1 MTKLTK
7 WKVFETLRSAWK
19 IDDLRRKMIF
29 SVVILLL
36 YRIGAVIPVPFVD
49 AQVIDAAVNAGT
61 GNIFQYLN
69 VLSGQAFS
77 QATLFALGVSPYIT
91 ASIVMQLLGIAIPA
105 LERLQKSG
113 EEGRKKITQ
122 ITRFV
127 TIALALL
134 TAFGYYKYMQSA
146 GALTDFGEGRF
157 GAIVIIACYTA
168 GASLVMWLAEKIDV
182 HGLGNGI
189 SLILFIN
196 ILSSIPTAILV
207 LWSMYTET
215 EGVWSK
221 VVASI
226 IIVFVIA
233 SVFFIV
239 FVTNSERRLRVV
251 YAKRV
256 VGRKMMGGQSQNLPI
271 KLNMSGVMP
280 IIFANAIVS
289 LPATI
294 QMIWNP
300 ASDSTAAKVFKF
312 LGYDSWFYAVVLFLL
327 IVAFAYFYIAISFNP
342 VEVANNLQ
350 QNGGTMQG
358 RRPGQETADYIARVL
373 GRITLIG
380 ALFLGIIAVFPLIV
394 NMIAGAVAG
403 TAYSS
408 IGSLAFGG
416 TSILIAIGVV
426 LETARDIETQMA
438 MYNHRGFLE

>member
-1 MTKLTK
+1 ML
-7 WKVFETLRSAWK
+7 FSL
-19 IDDLRRKMIF
+19 MIL
-29 SVVILLL
+29 VL
-36 YRIGAVIPVPFVD
+36 YRIGAVIPVPFVES
-49 AQVIDAAVNAGT
+49 QVIDAVINQGA

-127 TIALALL
+127 TVGLGVL
-134 TAFGYYKYMQSA
+134 TAFGYYKYMESI
-146 GALTDFGEGRF
+146 GALTKIGANWFGM
-157 GAIVIIACYTA
+157 IVIIACYSA
-168 GASLVMWLAEKIDV
+168 GAALVMWLAEQID
-182 HGLGNGI
+182 GKGIGNGV

-196 ILSSIPTAILV
+196 ILSSIPTAVLV
-207 LWSMYTET
+207 LWSMFVDT
-215 EGVWSK
+215 EGAWGI

-226 IIVFVIA
+226 IIVFVLA

-294 QMIWNP
+294 QLLWNP
-300 ASDSTAAKVFKF
+300 AKDSTAAKVFAF
-312 LGYDSWFYAVVLFLL
+312 FGYDSWFYAVILFLL

-342 VEVANNLQ
+342 AEVANNLQ
-350 QNGGTMQG
+350 QNGGSIQG
-358 RRPGQETADYIARVL
+358 RRPGKATADYITRVL

-380 ALFLGIIAVFPLIV
+380 ALFLGIIAVFPLLV
-394 NMIAGAVAG
+394 NMVAGAVVGAG
-403 TAYSS
+403 YSS

-438 MYNHRGFLE
+438 MHHHKGFLE

>member
-1 MTKLTK
+1 MAKLGNL
-7 WKVFETLRSAWK
+7 KVLETLRNAWR
-19 IDDLRRKMIF
+19 IEDLRRKMIF
-29 SVVILLL
+29 SMIILLL
-36 YRIGAVIPVPFVD
+36 YRIGAIIPVPFVKST
-49 AQVIDAAVNAGT
+49 VIDSAINSGT

-127 TIALALL
+127 TVGLGIL
-134 TAFGYYKYMQSA
+134 TAFGYYQYMKNQN
-146 GALTDFGEGRF
+146 ALTEIGQGWF
-157 GAIVIIACYTA
+157 GAVVIIACYSA
-168 GASLVMWLAEKIDV
+168 GAALVMWLAEKIDDK
-182 HGLGNGI
+182 GIGNGV

-196 ILSSIPTAILV
+196 ILSSIPTAVLV
-207 LWSMYTET
+207 LWSMYVDT
-215 EGVWSK
+215 EGAWSK
-221 VVASI
+221 VVASV

-251 YAKRV
+251 YAKRQ

-294 QMIWNP
+294 QLVWNP
-300 ASDSTAAKVFKF
+300 ADGSTAEKVFAF
-312 LGYDSWFYAVVLFLL
+312 LGYDSWFYAVILFIL

-342 VEVANNLQ
+342 AEVANNLQ
-350 QNGGTMQG
+350 QNGGTIQG
-358 RRPGQETADYIARVL
+358 RRPGKETADYISRVL

-380 ALFLGIIAVFPLIV
+380 ALFLGIIAVFPLLV
-394 NMIAGAVAG
+394 NLVAG
-403 TAYSS
+403 LVAGSTYSS

-426 LETARDIETQMA
+426 LETAREIETQMT
-438 MYNHRGFLE
+438 MHHHKGFLD